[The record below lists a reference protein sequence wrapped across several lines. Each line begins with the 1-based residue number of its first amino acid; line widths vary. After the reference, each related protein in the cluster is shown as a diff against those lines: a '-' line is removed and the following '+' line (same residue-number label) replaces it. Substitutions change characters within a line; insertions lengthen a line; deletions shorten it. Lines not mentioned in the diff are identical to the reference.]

1 MYNKILIIIM
11 KEMTYLK
18 LSIGY
23 RVSSFHDTRLSYY
36 STVGPKSKLSMRTE
50 KVIVI

>member
-1 MYNKILIIIM
+1 M

-18 LSIGY
+18 LSIRY
-23 RVSSFHDTRLSYY
+23 RVISLYDARLSYY